1 MSKLAL
7 LLRRVPRS
15 RGANRA
21 AGWRPHQLKRYDGP
35 VSQREFLPAAG
46 RDVFLPLYDP
56 LVSLMGFGRAVQG
69 LISQAN
75 LERSQSVLDVGC
87 GTGTLI
93 IMLKRQYSAVNVT
106 GLDPDSKALR
116 RARKKASR
124 AGVSVQLDH
133 GFADELPYD
142 ERSFDC
148 VFSSFMFHHLD
159 EDERE
164 RTSREVLR
172 VLKPGGS
179 FHLLDFVS
187 DEAKDGF
194 FNRLIGGHALMET
207 NTNERILGL
216 ISRAGFTNVTKVKEG
231 SMLFGLMRTSYFRAT
246 V

>member
-1 MSKLAL
+1 
-7 LLRRVPRS
+7 
-15 RGANRA
+15 
-21 AGWRPHQLKRYDGP
+21 

-56 LVSLMGFGRAVQG
+56 MVSLMGFGRAVQE
-69 LISQAN
+69 LISQAKI
-75 LERSQSVLDVGC
+75 ERAHSVLDVGC

-93 IMLKRQYSAVNVT
+93 VMLKRQYSAVQVV

-116 RARKKASR
+116 RARKKA
-124 AGVSVQLDH
+124 GVSLQLDH
-133 GFADELPYD
+133 GFADELPYG
-142 ERSFDC
+142 ERSFDR

-159 EDERE
+159 EQERE

-172 VLKPGGS
+172 VLRPGGS

-187 DEAKDGF
+187 NETSHGF
-194 FNRLIGGHALMET
+194 FERLFAGHALMKT

-216 ISRAGFTNVTKVKEG
+216 ISRAGFSNVTRVRDG
-231 SMLFGLMRTSYFRAT
+231 SMLFGLMRTSYFRAS